1 MINSQDTMGG
11 QTIMIARGNGSLPGM
26 FSLIE
31 SERVLSISLTIMIMI
46 ECNTDDSDDDDD
58 GNIDG
63 DLGSGV
69 EMGEFGCRVS
79 VIKMRPCV
87 RGFYG
92 F

>member
-31 SERVLSISLTIMIMI
+31 SERVLSLLTSLIIIIM
-46 ECNTDDSDDDDD
+46 NNDDSDDDDD

-69 EMGEFGCRVS
+69 EMGEFGCRV
-79 VIKMRPCV
+79 IKMRPCV

>member
-1 MINSQDTMGG
+1 
-11 QTIMIARGNGSLPGM
+11 MIARGNGSLPGM

-31 SERVLSISLTIMIMI
+31 SERVLSLLTSLIIMI
-46 ECNTDDSDDDDD
+46 ECNNDDSDDDDD

-69 EMGEFGCRVS
+69 EMGEFGCRV
-79 VIKMRPCV
+79 IKMRPCV

>member
-1 MINSQDTMGG
+1 
-11 QTIMIARGNGSLPGM
+11 
-26 FSLIE
+26 
-31 SERVLSISLTIMIMI
+31 MIMI
-46 ECNTDDSDDDDD
+46 ECNNDDSDDDDD

>member
-31 SERVLSISLTIMIMI
+31 SERVLSLLASLIIMIMI
-46 ECNTDDSDDDDD
+46 ECNNDDSDDDDD

-69 EMGEFGCRVS
+69 EMGEFGCRV
-79 VIKMRPCV
+79 IKMRPCV